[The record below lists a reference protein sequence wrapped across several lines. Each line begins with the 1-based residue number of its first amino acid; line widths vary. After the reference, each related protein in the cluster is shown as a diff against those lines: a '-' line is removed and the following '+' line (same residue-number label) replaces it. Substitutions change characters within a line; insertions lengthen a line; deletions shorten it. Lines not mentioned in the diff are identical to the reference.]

1 MPRSNLNIKN
11 IGVKLRSGVFKFG
24 QYMKSYSEAFL
35 IILFLLM
42 AAFWVL
48 LFWEY
53 AYYVSSTDPQAPPAI
68 FTKVRRTQL
77 DHVVAD
83 IEKREQNRSSI
94 STTQAKNIFE
104 DKTITSISTPA
115 LSPGFLPE

>member
-1 MPRSNLNIKN
+1 MSKSNLNIKS
-11 IGVKLRSGVFKFG
+11 IGAKLKSGVFKSG

-83 IEKREQNRSSI
+83 IAKREQNMSSI
-94 STTQAKNIFE
+94 SMTQAKNIFE
-104 DKTITSISTPA
+104 DKTITSTSTPA
-115 LSPGFLPE
+115 LNPGFLPE

>member
-1 MPRSNLNIKN
+1 MPKSNFNIKN
-11 IGVKLRSGVFKFG
+11 IGVKIKSGVFKFG
-24 QYMKSYSEAFL
+24 QYMKSYSEVFL

-68 FTKVRRTQL
+68 FIKVRRTQL

-83 IEKREQNRSSI
+83 IEKREQNRSLI
-94 STTQAKNIFE
+94 SPTQAKNIFE
-104 DKTITSISTPA
+104 DKTITSTTIPA